1 VKNQGLLGFLLP
13 AKQLSL
19 MGRSPGL
26 SSTSLVQ
33 ISLESPADFISQPR
47 SMVLGRVPHV
57 RPSVHG
63 PKTDFSNAFTPCAT
77 ILALRRSLLPAWQKR
92 WKGCAPSFSA
102 HVRSSE
108 HGAPVQGSWPC
119 CWLKGRAAHFF
130 IASVLTQ
137 PSLHER
143 GVYAKQAAEKM
154 RTGIL
159 CRWLPIPWFDDP
171 GRSARQPN

>member
-1 VKNQGLLGFLLP
+1 MKNQGLLGFLLP

-63 PKTDFSNAFTPCAT
+63 PKTDFSNAFTPSAT
-77 ILALRRSLLPAWQKR
+77 ILAFRRSLLPAWQKR

-102 HVRSSE
+102 HVRWANMGHPSREVGLVVGSRAGLLTFSSQ
-108 HGAPVQGSWPC
+108 AFLPNRPC
-119 CWLKGRAAHFF
+119 MKGVCTLSRLLK
-130 IASVLTQ
+130 
-137 PSLHER
+137 
-143 GVYAKQAAEKM
+143 K
-154 RTGIL
+154 
-159 CRWLPIPWFDDP
+159 
-171 GRSARQPN
+171 